1 MTAQRVAG
9 LSIAIFGVSAAAA
22 APAGSDELRA
32 ILAPCAGI
40 AKAQDRLACYDK
52 LSGRIPERSPAAVS
66 PPAAAISP
74 AAAAAS
80 PPPSPP
86 ATAADFGLSPA
97 QKAPAAHEPIPS
109 VTATI
114 TSMGL
119 LASGRTSVA
128 LDNGQTWE
136 LEDAPDALLAV
147 GQVITVRHASLGSF
161 LLITPSKLSHRV
173 RRIH

>member
-1 MTAQRVAG
+1 MTALKYAG
-9 LSIAIFGVSAAAA
+9 LSIAIFGVGAAAA
-22 APAGSDELRA
+22 APDGSDELRA
-32 ILAPCAGI
+32 ILAPCTSI

-52 LSGRIPERSPAAVS
+52 LSGRTPEVSSPAARSPAAAS
-66 PPAAAISP
+66 P
-74 AAAAAS
+74 

-97 QKAPAAHEPIPS
+97 QKVPVAHEPAQS

-114 TSMGL
+114 AGMGL
-119 LASGRTSVA
+119 LASGRTSVS
-128 LDNGQTWE
+128 LDNGQMWE